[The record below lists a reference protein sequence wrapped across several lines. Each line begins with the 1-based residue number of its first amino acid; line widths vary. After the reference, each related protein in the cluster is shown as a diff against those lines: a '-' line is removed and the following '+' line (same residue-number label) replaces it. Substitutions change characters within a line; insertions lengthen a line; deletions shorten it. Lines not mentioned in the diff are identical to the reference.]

1 MKKFIF
7 SLILSLPFMMFV
19 SCSSDADSLEP
30 DTVLTVDNT
39 VEVSGVT
46 LLNDTFYAVAGS
58 TIEINGIYTKTVS
71 AQAATLHSVL
81 YFLDGN
87 VIASKNRGAAP
98 NFTVSDSQVGKHHI
112 SVATTLRRSDES
124 LTGMSLNL
132 PLVVVSDASQLP
144 SDAPAVGT
152 YSRTVR
158 VRK

>member
-19 SCSSDADSLEP
+19 SCSGDAESYEP
-30 DTVLTVDNT
+30 DTVLTVDHT
-39 VEVSGVT
+39 VELSGVT
-46 LLNDTFYAVAGS
+46 LLNDTFYVVAGN
-58 TIEINGIYTKTVS
+58 TIQINGVAVKTVS
-71 AQAATLHSVL
+71 AQTATLKSVL
-81 YFLDGN
+81 YFLDDK

-98 NFTVSDSQVGKHHI
+98 NFTVTDSQIGKHYI
-112 SVATTLRRSDES
+112 QAAATLLRSDDS
-124 LTGMSLNL
+124 VTGMSVSL

-144 SDAPAVGT
+144 SNAPAVGT